1 MSVWE
6 VCWKSEALRDLE
18 RLDASKARRVL
29 AQVRRVA
36 LNPRPRSQGGYGKPL
51 GNKGGLDLVGL
62 CEVKLRGDGIRV
74 IYGLEERE
82 GKMVVVV
89 VGLRSDNEVYRLAA
103 RRMRRR

>member
-62 CEVKLRGDGIRV
+62 CEVKLWGDGIRV
-74 IYGLEERE
+74 IYGLEERCQE
-82 GKMVVVV
+82 DAQA
-89 VGLRSDNEVYRLAA
+89 VGRDA
-103 RRMRRR
+103 RRHQILSFA